1 MKNYLKIAFA
11 SILIL
16 ACISTAYGQE
26 IRKEGNGIYTTDK
39 ISASVSVGQHRKIQ
53 VRSAATLRG
62 KVEIVAVD
70 GNEVSVTYTKKAKA
84 DSRSQAIDYI
94 DLIDVVLDATA
105 EGARL
110 HMRAPNPAPWGEEGV
125 GLIEATL
132 SVPKGT
138 ILEAEAHYFDLFV
151 EGPLAGVFVPESYGR
166 LKVSDVEGVVDL
178 TTVNRRVTLENITG
192 EVNVS
197 TTNSTLS
204 AVDINCPSEQAQ
216 FRNEGGDIHIDGF
229 VGSLSIKNS
238 YGRIEV
244 EGFTPIGSRNF
255 VRGFSGPIYLEISKF
270 DNVRLRVSNQF
281 EDIEL
286 DLPPDISTVL
296 SLTVDETGK
305 IKAGNFPF
313 TTEVVEN
320 NRMDLVTGSGESV
333 LSASVSGEGNIY
345 VRGSE

>member
-1 MKNYLKIAFA
+1 MKNFLIAAFV
-11 SILIL
+11 SFLVL
-16 ACISTAYGQE
+16 VNSTVPRAQE
-26 IRKEGNGIYTTDK
+26 IRKEGNDIYATDML
-39 ISASVSVGQHRKIQ
+39 SASVSIDQKRKIMI
-53 VRSAATLRG
+53 RSATTLRG

-70 GNEVSVTYTKKAKA
+70 GNKVSVTYKKKSKA
-84 DSRSQAIDYI
+84 DSRSEAIDYI

-125 GLIEATL
+125 GLVEATL
-132 SVPKGT
+132 SVPKGAIIET
-138 ILEAEAHYFDLFV
+138 EARYFDLFF
-151 EGPLAGVFVPESYGR
+151 EGPLAGVYVPDSYGR
-166 LKVSDVEGVVDL
+166 LKVANVDGVVDL
-178 TTVNRRVTLENITG
+178 ATVNRRITLENITG
-192 EVNVS
+192 EINVS

-204 AVDINCPSEQAQ
+204 AVQISSLSEQAQ

-244 EGFTPIGSRNF
+244 EDFTPSGTRNF
-255 VRGFSGPIYLEISKF
+255 VRGFSGPIYLELTKF
-270 DNVRLRVSNQF
+270 ENARLRVSNQF

-286 DLPPDISTVL
+286 DLPPSVSAVL
-296 SLTVDETGK
+296 SLTVDESGK

-313 TTEVVEN
+313 TTELVET
-320 NRMDLVTGSGESV
+320 NRMDLVTGAGESI
-333 LSASVSGEGNIY
+333 LSASVRGEGNIY